1 MQVTEEARTFLNSLL
16 DHVTETKKEIVGIIL
31 KYEMS
36 SGKFRMVFKFDF
48 ITAEDIG
55 KNDEGVSLDVLED
68 GSPKPPSESW
78 DDGLPKLYV
87 QANAFLKVLGGT
99 VDVKFNDDG
108 SFIPVLYDREGNV
121 MDPNA

>member
-55 KNDEGVSLDVLED
+55 KNDEG
-68 GSPKPPSESW
+68 
-78 DDGLPKLYV
+78 
-87 QANAFLKVLGGT
+87 
-99 VDVKFNDDG
+99 
-108 SFIPVLYDREGNV
+108 
-121 MDPNA
+121 